1 MNKRQSKYK
10 QGSLPFFLIMSFYSF
25 IISSFAVAQISV
37 IDDIGQ
43 TIVLNQPAQRVIS
56 LSPGLTELI
65 DASGALDK
73 LKGVVAYSYFP
84 PEAKQIAQV
93 GSYNSLDIEQ
103 MLVLKP
109 DLIIAWKSGNPV
121 HQVEQLKKLG
131 LTVYTSEPKNFMDIP
146 ITIKAFGKLMGTETI
161 AEQNAASFLKQFNQL
176 KLKYRTNKIPK
187 KTFIQIW
194 DNPVMSVNEKHLI
207 SKVITLCGGE
217 NIFSQT
223 KGLTITPSIE
233 SILELNPE
241 IIIATGMADTSKKWL
256 ERWQQWGFLNAVKNE
271 HLYATNPD
279 HLVRHTPRILQGIE
293 SVCQIIAAVRK

>member
-1 MNKRQSKYK
+1 
-10 QGSLPFFLIMSFYSF
+10 MSFYSLT
-25 IISSFAVAQISV
+25 ISSFAVAQISV

-65 DASGALDK
+65 DASGGLDK
-73 LKGVVAYSYFP
+73 LKGVVTYSDFP

-103 MLVLKP
+103 ILVLKP

-146 ITIKAFGKLMGTETI
+146 ITIKAFGELMGTETI
-161 AEQNAASFLKQFNQL
+161 AEQNAASFIKQFKQL
-176 KLKYRTNKIPK
+176 KLKYHTNKKPK

-223 KGLTITPSIE
+223 KGLTITPSVE
-233 SILELNPE
+233 SILELDPE

-256 ERWQQWGFLNAVKNE
+256 ERWQQWGFLSAVKNE

-293 SVCQIIAAVRK
+293 AVCQIIAAVRK